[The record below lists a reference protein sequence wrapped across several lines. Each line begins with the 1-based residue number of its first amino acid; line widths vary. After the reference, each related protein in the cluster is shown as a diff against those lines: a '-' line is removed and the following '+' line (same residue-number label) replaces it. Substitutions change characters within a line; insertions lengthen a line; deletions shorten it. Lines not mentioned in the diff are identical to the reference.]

1 MAGDPAATGTNAGP
15 LDGLRVLDLSNS
27 PAGAHASHTLADFGA
42 EVVHIEPPGGS
53 PLRGAPGYPFIARG
67 KKSIALD
74 LHDADDRALART
86 LALGAD
92 VLIETFRPGVAERL
106 GLGYDELSIE
116 NTRLVYGSVTAFGRS
131 GPYAEAKGYE
141 ALVMARIGAL
151 ATSGAMVTRD
161 GPAHVSVPYCTY
173 AASQTLLTGVLAALH
188 EREGSGRGQRVDTSL
203 VKGLAALGTWNWYLR
218 IITSKYPEAYTPQS
232 PVSDRG
238 VPLSPLFF
246 MLLIGLTKDGRW
258 LQFSQVQLH
267 LYQAMLKVFGLD
279 WMMADDEWKQA
290 VFAADPD
297 KTEEF
302 WERLLEAV
310 QCRTLEEWQA
320 IFEKDHDVWA
330 ETMRRG
336 SELLDH
342 PQMAHLNAVVE
353 IDDAEHGTVRQ
364 PGPIAKLW
372 ATPAVLGRGA
382 PRLDADGDAIRAAP
396 WAVQPA
402 SRAANES
409 TRRALGNITV
419 LELGTFFAAPF
430 GGTVL
435 RELGAR
441 VIKVEPVEGEPMR
454 NLLPFP
460 EAGAAKAMQ
469 GKESIA
475 VDLSSD
481 EGRAIVHDLVRRAD
495 VVLQSFRA
503 GVAVRQGVD
512 CRTLRALNPDV
523 IYLNAPGYGIDGPCG
538 DRPAYAPTIGAGSGL
553 AMRNIG
559 SSVPERAGLSIKE
572 IRANAVRLSGAGTTE
587 YAQADG
593 ISALTV
599 ASAMALGVVVRDR
612 TGVAQEMLTT
622 MLTSTAHALA
632 DDMVEYTGRAPTPQA
647 DAELFG
653 YSALYRLYEAADGW
667 IYLAAPASREWG
679 ALVTALRDDVDLG
692 ADVRFADE
700 AQRRQHDAG
709 LAETLAEVFRTKPAQ
724 HWEDHLL
731 GHDVGCVVAHPEP
744 PEAVLQSKEFG
755 GAAGLLVDVRHPTF
769 DEHER
774 LAPLVEFSRSE
785 TVAEPGCLAGQH
797 TDAILAEL
805 GYDGDAIAGLRK
817 RGVVA

>member
-1 MAGDPAATGTNAGP
+1 MADDRAAGETNAGP
-15 LDGLRVLDLSNS
+15 LAGLRVVDFSNS

-42 EVVHIEPPGGS
+42 EVVHVEPPGGS
-53 PLRGAPGYPFIARG
+53 PLRATPGYPFIARG
-67 KKSIALD
+67 KKSVALD

-86 LALGAD
+86 LAKGAD

-106 GLGYDELSIE
+106 GLGYDELSVD
-116 NTRLVYGSVTAFGRS
+116 NPGLVYGSVTAFGRT
-131 GPYAEAKGYE
+131 GPYAGAKGYE

-151 ATSGAMVTRD
+151 ATSGAMVARD

-188 EREGSGRGQRVDTSL
+188 ERETSGRGQRVDTSL
-203 VKGLAALGTWNWYLR
+203 VKGIAALGTWNWYLR
-218 IITSKYPEAYTPQS
+218 IITSKYPDAYTAQS

-297 KTEEF
+297 KTEAF

-310 QCRTLEEWQA
+310 QSKTLEEWQA

-342 PQMAHLNAVVE
+342 PQMAHLNAAVE
-353 IDDAEHGTVRQ
+353 IDDAERGTVRQ
-364 PGPIAKLW
+364 PGPIARLR
-372 ATPAVLGRGA
+372 ATPAVLRRGA
-382 PRLDADGDAIRAAP
+382 PLLDGDGDAIRAAP
-396 WAVQPA
+396 WVVRIAA
-402 SRAANES
+402 RAAGES
-409 TRRALGNITV
+409 TRRPLGNITV

-441 VIKVEPVEGEPMR
+441 VIKVEPIEGEPMR
-454 NLLPFP
+454 SLLPFP
-460 EAGAAKAMQ
+460 EAGGAKAMQ

-481 EGRAIVHDLVRRAD
+481 EGRAIIHALARRAD

-512 CRTLRALNPDV
+512 CATLRALNPDV

-553 AMRNIG
+553 VMRNIG

-572 IRANAVRLSGAGTTE
+572 IRANALRLTGAGTTE

-632 DDMVEYTGRAPTPQA
+632 DDMVEYADRAPTPQA
-647 DAELFG
+647 DTELFG
-653 YSALYRLYEAADGW
+653 YNALYRLYEAADGW
-667 IYLAAPASREWG
+667 IYLAAPAPREWD
-679 ALVTALRDDVDLG
+679 ALVAALHDDVELG
-692 ADVRFADE
+692 ADSRFATETD
-700 AQRRQHDAG
+700 RRTHDDV
-709 LAETLAEVFRTKPAQ
+709 LVETLAAVFRTKPAQ

-731 GHDVGCVVAHPEP
+731 AHDVGCVVAHPEA
-744 PEAVLQSKEFG
+744 PEAVLQSEEFG
-755 GAAGLLVDVRHPTF
+755 RASGLIVDVEHPTF
-769 DEHER
+769 GDHAR

-785 TVAEPGCLAGQH
+785 TVAEPGCLAGEH
-797 TDAILAEL
+797 TDAVLAEL
-805 GYDGDAIAGLRK
+805 GYDHAAITDLRE